1 MSIQIF
7 LQGKLLGI
15 DEFLFAPADQ
25 DHDQVFTGR
34 SHWISLLSE
43 ILPRALLAELGL
55 AKILLGSSGG
65 GQFLLVLPQESRDP
79 AEAFLR
85 AAAAEIAA
93 LSDGSLKLL
102 WSVTENL
109 GDWSDVRRRLTEAM
123 DHRRGTPLDTGGAGD
138 LVACHSGESQPG
150 GAGDLVA
157 GQSSGGGD
165 LVAGQ
170 PGAPDLVARHSAT
183 SHDYFAG
190 HLGMR
195 LRDAESAA
203 WSPETPGRILIGEG
217 KHVWSLAGSSVDPLP
232 FARHAAPSDAGTEPA
247 STANLASRAAG
258 LKTWGVLRGDVD
270 NFGIRI
276 RRAQTIEEHIQ
287 LSVMFKQFFA
297 GELEVLCS
305 MPEFWRKVTVIF
317 SGGDDFAVYGA
328 WDALVGLA
336 RELERLFHRFAE
348 TNLKDFAGL
357 EGKTITMA
365 LALAP
370 ARDASLGAVFEEAGQ
385 RLEAAKSSD
394 KDCIWLLG
402 RTLEWKQFA
411 EAAELKDSLMRMIGE
426 FHCSPQYLRDL
437 CGIYR
442 ETQSKMSRR
451 QARRTGGERP
461 WRYHRRIRRI
471 LSAARPV
478 ARRERERN
486 EFQKARTSLIADLIG
501 RSAVTV
507 KLRPAGRVALEWARL
522 SAE

>member
-1 MSIQIF
+1 MSLQIF

-15 DEFLFAPADQ
+15 DEFLFAPAEQ

-65 GQFLLVLPQESRDP
+65 GQFLLVLPEAARDG

-85 AAAAEIAA
+85 AAAAEISA
-93 LSDGSLKLL
+93 LSDGALKLL

-109 GDWSDVRRRLTEAM
+109 GDWSDVRRRLTESM
-123 DHRRGTPLDTGGAGD
+123 DHRRGTPLTERGFESDAPHSTGA
-138 LVACHSGESQPG
+138 
-150 GAGDLVA
+150 
-157 GQSSGGGD
+157 
-165 LVAGQ
+165 
-170 PGAPDLVARHSAT
+170 
-183 SHDYFAG
+183 HDYFAG

-217 KHVWSLAGSSVDPLP
+217 KHSFSLTGASADSLP
-232 FARHAAPSDAGTEPA
+232 FARHAAPSDRGTEPA
-247 STANLASRAAG
+247 SSRSLASRASG
-258 LKTWGVLRGDVD
+258 LRTWGVLRGDVD

-276 RRAQTIEEHIQ
+276 RRAQNIEEHIQ

-336 RELERLFHRFAE
+336 REIERLFHRFAE
-348 TNLKDFAGL
+348 SNLKDFLGP

-365 LALAP
+365 IALAP
-370 ARDASLGAVFEEAGQ
+370 AADASLGSVFEEAGQ
-385 RLEAAKSSD
+385 RLEAAKSAD

-411 EAAELKDSLMRMIGE
+411 EAA
-426 FHCSPQYLRDL
+426 
-437 CGIYR
+437 
-442 ETQSKMSRR
+442 
-451 QARRTGGERP
+451 
-461 WRYHRRIRRI
+461 
-471 LSAARPV
+471 
-478 ARRERERN
+478 
-486 EFQKARTSLIADLIG
+486 
-501 RSAVTV
+501 
-507 KLRPAGRVALEWARL
+507 
-522 SAE
+522 

>member
-1 MSIQIF
+1 MSVQIF

-15 DEFLFAPADQ
+15 DEFLFAPAEK

-43 ILPRALLAELGL
+43 VLPRALLAELGL

-65 GQFLLVLPQESRDP
+65 GQFLVVLPEESRV
-79 AEAFLR
+79 AAQGFLE
-85 AAAAEIAA
+85 AAATEIAA
-93 LSDGSLKLL
+93 LSDGALKLI
-102 WSVTENL
+102 WSLTENL
-109 GDWSDVRRRLTEAM
+109 GDWSDVRRRLTEQM
-123 DHRRGTPLDTGGAGD
+123 DHRRGTPLSNQGFEA
-138 LVACHSGESQPG
+138 APS
-150 GAGDLVA
+150 
-157 GQSSGGGD
+157 
-165 LVAGQ
+165 
-170 PGAPDLVARHSAT
+170 APD
-183 SHDYFAG
+183 SHEYFAG

-195 LRDAESAA
+195 LRDAESAS
-203 WSPETPGRILIGEG
+203 WSPEKPGRILIGEG
-217 KHVWSLAGSSVDPLP
+217 KHTWSLTGSSESIP
-232 FARHAAPSDAGTEPA
+232 FARHAAPSDDGREPA
-247 STANLASRAAG
+247 STGTLAARASG
-258 LKTWGVLRGDVD
+258 LHTWGVLRGDVD

-305 MPEFWRKVTVIF
+305 MPEFWRKVTVIY

-328 WDALVGLA
+328 WDALIALA
-336 RELERLFHRFAE
+336 REVERLFHRFSE
-348 TNLKDFAGL
+348 TNLKDFAGP
-357 EGKTITMA
+357 EGKTISMA

-370 ARDASLGAVFEEAGQ
+370 ALDASLGSVFEEAGK
-385 RLEAAKSSD
+385 RLEVAKSAD

-402 RTLEWKQFA
+402 RTLEWKQFS
-411 EAAELKDSLMRMIGE
+411 EAADLKDSLIRMIGE
-426 FHCSPQYLRDL
+426 FGCSPQYLRDL

-451 QARRTGGERP
+451 QARKMGGERP

-471 LSAARPV
+471 LGAARDGV
-478 ARRERERN
+478 GSYERVRQD
-486 EFQKARTSLIADLIG
+486 FQKAQTALIADLIG

>member
-1 MSIQIF
+1 MSLQIF

-15 DEFLFAPADQ
+15 DEFLFAPAGE

-65 GQFLLVLPQESRDP
+65 GQFLLVLPQESREP
-79 AEAFLR
+79 AEAFLA

-102 WSVTENL
+102 WSITENL
-109 GDWSDVRRRLTEAM
+109 GDWSDVRRRLTETL
-123 DHRRGTPLDTGGAGD
+123 DHRRGTPGFEEQAPQHAG
-138 LVACHSGESQPG
+138 
-150 GAGDLVA
+150 
-157 GQSSGGGD
+157 
-165 LVAGQ
+165 
-170 PGAPDLVARHSAT
+170 
-183 SHDYFAG
+183 SHQYFAG

-195 LRDAESAA
+195 LRDAESAG
-203 WSPETPGRILIGEG
+203 WSAETPGRILIGEG
-217 KHVWSLAGSSVDPLP
+217 KHVWSLTGSSADSLP

-247 STANLASRAAG
+247 STATLAARAAG
-258 LKTWGVLRGDVD
+258 LRTWGVLRGDVD

-287 LSVMFKQFFA
+287 LSVMYKQFFA

-305 MPEFWRKVTVIF
+305 MPEFWRKVTVIY

-348 TNLKDFAGL
+348 SNLKDFAGP
-357 EGKTITMA
+357 EGKTISMA

-370 ARDASLGAVFEEAGQ
+370 AGDASLGAVFEEAGQ
-385 RLEAAKSSD
+385 RLEAAKSAD

-411 EAAELKDSLMRMIGE
+411 EAAELKGALMRMIVE

-442 ETQSKMSRR
+442 ETQSKVSRR

-471 LSAARPV
+471 LGAARP
-478 ARRERERN
+478 AFSRERERN
-486 EFQKARTSLIADLIG
+486 EFQKARAALIADLIG

>member
-65 GQFLLVLPQESRDP
+65 GQFLLVLPQESRD
-79 AEAFLR
+79 AADAFLR

-123 DHRRGTPLDTGGAGD
+123 DHRRGTPLDPS
-138 LVACHSGESQPG
+138 LSVIPSGSEGS
-150 GAGDLVA
+150 V
-157 GQSSGGGD
+157 S
-165 LVAGQ
+165 
-170 PGAPDLVARHSAT
+170 APDPAT
-183 SHDYFAG
+183 NPSFEDQASHDAASHDYFAG

-217 KHVWSLAGSSVDPLP
+217 KHSWSLAGSSADPLP
-232 FARHAAPSDAGTEPA
+232 FARHAAPSQAGTEPA
-247 STANLASRAAG
+247 STAHLASRAAG
-258 LKTWGVLRGDVD
+258 LRTWGVLRGDVD

-370 ARDASLGAVFEEAGQ
+370 ARDASLGAVFEEAGE

-451 QARRTGGERP
+451 QARRSGGERP

-471 LSAARPV
+471 LGAARPV
-478 ARRERERN
+478 APRERERN

-522 SAE
+522 STE

>member
-1 MSIQIF
+1 MSVQIF

-15 DEFLFAPADQ
+15 DEFLFAPAEQ

-43 ILPRALLAELGL
+43 VLPRALLSELGL

-65 GQFLLVLPQESRDP
+65 GQFLVLLPEESRTQ
-79 AEAFLR
+79 AEDFLN
-85 AAAAEIAA
+85 ASAAEIAA
-93 LSDGSLKLL
+93 LSSGSLKLI
-102 WSVTENL
+102 WSLTENL
-109 GDWSDVRRRLTEAM
+109 GDWSDVRRRLTEQM
-123 DHRRGTPLDTGGAGD
+123 DHRRGTPGFETAPSS
-138 LVACHSGESQPG
+138 AES
-150 GAGDLVA
+150 LE
-157 GQSSGGGD
+157 
-165 LVAGQ
+165 
-170 PGAPDLVARHSAT
+170 
-183 SHDYFAG
+183 YFAR

-195 LRDAESAA
+195 LRDAESAS
-203 WSPETPGRILIGEG
+203 WSPEKPGRILIGEG
-217 KHVWSLAGSSVDPLP
+217 KHTWMLAGSSESLP
-232 FARHAAPSDAGTEPA
+232 FARHAAPSDDGREPA
-247 STANLASRAAG
+247 STTALAARASG
-258 LKTWGVLRGDVD
+258 LHSWGVLRGDVD

-305 MPEFWRKVTVIF
+305 MPEFWRKVTVIY

-328 WDALVGLA
+328 WDALVALA

-348 TNLKDFAGL
+348 SNLKDFAGP
-357 EGKTITMA
+357 EGKTISMA

-370 ARDASLGAVFEEAGQ
+370 AVDASLGSVFEEAGQ
-385 RLEAAKSSD
+385 RLEVAKSAD

-402 RTLEWKQFA
+402 RTLEWKQFT
-411 EAAELKDSLMRMIGE
+411 EAADLKDSLIRMIGE
-426 FHCSPQYLRDL
+426 FGCSPQYLRDL

-442 ETQSKMSRR
+442 ETQTKMSKR
-451 QARRTGGERP
+451 QARRMGGERP

-471 LSAARPV
+471 LGAARDGAP
-478 ARRERERN
+478 ERGD
-486 EFQKARTSLIADLIG
+486 FVKARTALIADLIG